1 MLIENNNIY
10 TELHEITLNDF
21 SCEKE
26 YYVDDIQKD
35 RIRLFFYLYDT
46 DKLCQLVD
54 KCRTGRGGFPLSSGD
69 GSYGWYYFCLSVE
82 SNMQTDI
89 MSLDY
94 SIWCEVCSGFSV
106 DDGQLYQ
113 IILPQ
118 PLKNK
123 IIPFI
128 EKQIGKTLKEII
140 IEEIAEH
147 SSQRIDT
154 AKSAIQYGEKGQSYE
169 SDRETYNIYTFRREA
184 YNDKRR

>member
-1 MLIENNNIY
+1 MLIENNTIY

-35 RIRLFFYLYDT
+35 RISLSFYLYAT

-54 KCRTGRGGFPLSSGD
+54 KCRTGRGKLPLASED
-69 GSYGWYYFCLSVE
+69 GSDGWYNFYLSVE
-82 SNMQTDI
+82 SNIPTDS

-94 SIWCEVCSGFSV
+94 SIWCEVCSGFSI
-106 DDGQLYQ
+106 DDGKLYQ
-113 IILPQ
+113 IILLQ

-128 EKQIGKTLKEII
+128 EAHIGKTLKEII
-140 IEEIAEH
+140 VEEIVEH
-147 SSQRIDT
+147 SSQRID
-154 AKSAIQYGEKGQSYE
+154 AALSAIQYGEKGQSYE